1 MSTNLR
7 KLGKSDL
14 ILSPV
19 GLGCW
24 QFDSKGYFEKP
35 SNTVIRSIIHTSLIS
50 GVNWFDT
57 AEHYGNSEQELS
69 YNLYHCGYV
78 NDNDI
83 KIATKWWPV
92 FRTAKNIRNSI
103 HDRINKL
110 YPYPIT
116 LYQVHNPLSFSSI
129 ESQMKEMAKLI
140 WKGMVRHVGVCNFS
154 AKQMRTAWKA
164 LKEHD
169 VPLVSN
175 QVRYNLVDRSIETNG
190 VLETANELGISII
203 ASSPLAQGILTGKFH
218 DDPGKIESA
227 GMRKYSDKFS
237 QTELKKCKKLI
248 YFLNQLAM
256 DYDVTC
262 SQIALNWLI
271 NKGVFVIPG
280 ATTIKQATENANA
293 MYFKLSRWEMDLL
306 NEESNIFK

>member
-1 MSTNLR
+1 M
-7 KLGKSDL
+7 DYD
-14 ILSPV
+14 V
-19 GLGCW
+19 
-24 QFDSKGYFEKP
+24 
-35 SNTVIRSIIHTSLIS
+35 
-50 GVNWFDT
+50 
-57 AEHYGNSEQELS
+57 
-69 YNLYHCGYV
+69 
-78 NDNDI
+78 
-83 KIATKWWPV
+83 KIATKWWPL
-92 FRTAKNIRNSI
+92 FRTSRNIRNSI
-103 HDRINKL
+103 HDRINRL

-129 ESQMKEMAKLI
+129 EKQMKEMAKLV

-169 VPLVSN
+169 IPLVSN
-175 QVRYNLVDRSIETNG
+175 QVRYNLIDRSIETNG

-218 DDPGKIESA
+218 DDPGKIESS

-237 QTELKKCKKLI
+237 QTELKRCENLI
-248 YFLNQLAM
+248 YLINRLS
-256 DYDVTC
+256 DRYRVTN

-271 NKGVFVIPG
+271 SNGVFAIPG

-293 MYFKLSRWEMDLL
+293 MYFKLSIWEMNLL
-306 NEESNIFK
+306 DRESNIFKV